1 MLQGD
6 ARERVE
12 HDPVPLPETGGGG
25 GGVGGAPFLTV
36 EELVARWFTVG
47 STANTDKTNRDN
59 VRELIS
65 SGVLPGRKI
74 GRRWY
79 VHVRAVEAFEAGRDD
94 PAVMRHPET
103 RRLLGVAGGGGRS

>member
-6 ARERVE
+6 ARTRGE
-12 HDPVPLPETGGGG
+12 HDDPVLLPAA

-79 VHVRAVEAFEAGRDD
+79 VHLRAVQAYEAGRDD

-103 RRLLGVAGGGGRS
+103 RRLLGAAGAGVA